1 MTTPA
6 VRTIRRPRRLI
17 GAALATAAAMFAYA
31 SPASATL
38 PASTNGPIAFSA
50 DTGSGFQVYT
60 VRPNGQDLDRITNV
74 LGDAVNAEWSP
85 DGRAIAFELD
95 HPNGGGCSVE
105 LMSFDGS
112 RLTDLTQDDPNIC
125 EAQPAFTSDGSRLVF
140 ERYDAYANVDAIWS
154 MDLTGADRHLITTGT
169 NNGVTDPN
177 VSPDG
182 TTLSFIDSNGQDF
195 GQALYTSGIDGGNLF
210 QLTPFSF
217 DVAIKHDWAPDGQ
230 NLVFTVKAD
239 FPNPGDSA
247 NIATIAP
254 NGTGLRYLTNY
265 TGGQVNA
272 FVGSYSPDGR
282 WIVFRLEDHGQY
294 GLYMMHPDGTAR
306 HAILKLSSFK
316 PRFIDW
322 GSRTN
327 HS

>member
-1 MTTPA
+1 MTAPA
-6 VRTIRRPRRLI
+6 TSIQRPRRLI
-17 GAALATAAAMFAYA
+17 AAGLATAAAMLAVA
-31 SPASATL
+31 SPAGAAF
-38 PASTNGPIAFSA
+38 PASTNGLIAFSA
-50 DTGSGFQVYT
+50 DTGSGFQIYT
-60 VRPNGQDLDRITNV
+60 VRPNGQDLDRLTNV
-74 LGDAVNAEWSP
+74 VGDLVNAEWSP

-95 HPNGGGCSVE
+95 HPTGEPFCSIM
-105 LMSFDGS
+105 LMSSDGTG
-112 RLTDLTQDDPNIC
+112 LTDLTGQNNGC
-125 EAQPAFTSDGSRLVF
+125 EAQPAFTPDGQRIVF
-140 ERYDAYANVDAIWS
+140 ERYDDITNIDAIWS

-169 NNGVTDPN
+169 NDGVTDPN

-182 TTLSFIDSNGQDF
+182 STLSFIDSHGLDF
-195 GQALYTSGIDGGNLF
+195 GQALYTSGIDGSNLY

-217 DVAIKHDWAPDGQ
+217 DVAIKHDWAPDGRH
-230 NLVFTVKAD
+230 LVFTVNAD

-254 NGTGLRYLTNY
+254 DGTGLRYLTNY
-265 TGGQVNA
+265 TGGQTNA

-282 WIVFRLEDHGQY
+282 WIVFRLEDHGRY
-294 GLYMMHPDGTAR
+294 GLYMMHPDGTAQ

-327 HS
+327 QS